1 MMVNFMC
8 QLDLAKRCPHS
19 RWNVIS
25 GCFCEGW
32 RKKWQPTP
40 GFLPGKFHG
49 QRSLADYSPRGC
61 KESDMTEHACWEGMS
76 RRFEQAAWVK
86 RSLSQRGWALSNL
99 LRAPT
104 EQKKKKKKNLRK
116 GKFSF
121 FLSWVLPPLRPQTSA
136 LLVRRP
142 SHSDGDLP
150 IGFSNSQA
158 FRPGL
163 SLHCLLSWTSSLL
176 IACQETS
183 QPLYSCK
190 SILMDSFLCVCIC
203 PIGCVS
209 LEKPNT
215 DIPKLRKC
223 TPLQYSCLENP
234 MDRVACV
241 HGVAKS
247 WTRLSNFT

>member
-1 MMVNFMC
+1 MDRGAWLTIVHGVAKSQTWLSMHAEKVC
-8 QLDLAKRCPHS
+8 PEDLNRQPEWKDPFP
-19 RWNVIS
+19 NV
-25 GCFCEGW
+25 G
-32 RKKWQPTP
+32 
-40 GFLPGKFHG
+40 
-49 QRSLADYSPRGC
+49 
-61 KESDMTEHACWEGMS
+61 EHYPICWGL
-76 RRFEQAAWVK
+76 QQNK
-86 RSLSQRGWALSNL
+86 
-99 LRAPT
+99 
-104 EQKKKKKKNLRK
+104 KKKKKKNLRK

>member
-32 RKKWQPTP
+32 RQKWQPTP

-104 EQKKKKKKNLRK
+104 EQNKKKKKIW
-116 GKFSF
+116 GKVN
-121 FLSWVLPPLRPQTSA
+121 FLSSWAGS
-136 LLVRRP
+136 
-142 SHSDGDLP
+142 
-150 IGFSNSQA
+150 
-158 FRPGL
+158 
-163 SLHCLLSWTSSLL
+163 CLLSALRHQHSWCADPHT
-176 IACQETS
+176 QTGTY
-183 QPLYSCK
+183 PLASP
-190 SILMDSFLCVCIC
+190 ILRPSGLV
-203 PIGCVS
+203 
-209 LEKPNT
+209 
-215 DIPKLRKC
+215 
-223 TPLQYSCLENP
+223 
-234 MDRVACV
+234 
-241 HGVAKS
+241 
-247 WTRLSNFT
+247 